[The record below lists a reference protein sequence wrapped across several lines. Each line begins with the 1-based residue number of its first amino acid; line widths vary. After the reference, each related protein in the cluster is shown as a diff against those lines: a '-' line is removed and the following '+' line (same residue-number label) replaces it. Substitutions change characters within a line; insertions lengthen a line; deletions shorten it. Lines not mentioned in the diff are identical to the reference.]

1 LLEKKNEYLEISLQK
16 SEESLVECRKALE
29 TEIMLIKRQITM
41 KTEIKNEG
49 YLPENDKGEVYGEG
63 NELLQEKLKK
73 LYEEMN
79 EKNKLI
85 NNLSIEVEDL

>member
-1 LLEKKNEYLEISLQK
+1 
-16 SEESLVECRKALE
+16 
-29 TEIMLIKRQITM
+29 
-41 KTEIKNEG
+41 
-49 YLPENDKGEVYGEG
+49 VYGEG

-85 NNLSIEVEDL
+85 NNLSIEVGDL

>member
-1 LLEKKNEYLEISLQK
+1 
-16 SEESLVECRKALE
+16 
-29 TEIMLIKRQITM
+29 M